1 MASELKK
8 PLLPGHVIG
17 ILGGGQLGQ
26 MLAVSASRLG
36 FICHILDPNP
46 NCPAAKVCAKHV
58 VAEYSDLD
66 AIESFSK
73 SCDVITYEFENVP
86 AATAKSASQYGVL
99 YPSSDALNVAQD
111 RLVEKSFIRDVAKV
125 PVTDFLDVTS
135 LDSLRTSVARLGMPC
150 ILKTRRLGY
159 DGKGQFVIKKEPD
172 IQSAWQALNG
182 QAAILEAFV
191 PFVREVSVIAA
202 RNPFGAFASYP
213 LIENIHRNQIL
224 HTSTAPAKDDN
235 GSAQKLAKNIM
246 DALGY
251 IGVMATEFFELE
263 DGTLIVNEIA
273 PRVHNSGHW
282 TQNAGC
288 IDQFELHIRAICGWP
303 LGSTRP
309 LHTVEMTNLLGPE
322 INDWNEYAQKAHTF
336 IHMYG
341 KSDPRI
347 GRKMGHI
354 NRILNISE

>member
-1 MASELKK
+1 MTSGLKSALK
-8 PLLPGHVIG
+8 PGHVIG

-26 MLAVSASRLG
+26 MLALSASRLG
-36 FICHILDPNP
+36 LVCHVFDPNP

-58 VAEYSDLD
+58 IADYSDLT
-66 AIESFSK
+66 AVKSFSEH
-73 SCDVITYEFENVP
+73 CDIVTYEFENVP
-86 AATAKSASQYGVL
+86 SETAKAASQTGL
-99 YPSSDALNVAQD
+99 LHPGANALDVAQD
-111 RLVEKSFIRDVAKV
+111 RLTEKTFIRDIANV
-125 PVTDFLDVTS
+125 PVADFLDVTS
-135 LDSLRTSVARLGMPC
+135 LDSLRQSVQTLGTPC

-159 DGKGQFVIKKEPD
+159 DGKGQFVIKKERD
-172 IQSAWQALNG
+172 IERAWDSLDG

-213 LIENIHRNQIL
+213 LIENIHQNQIL
-224 HTSTAPAKDDN
+224 HTSTAPAKDDR
-235 GSAQKLAKNIM
+235 GRAQALAKNIM

-288 IDQFELHIRAICGWP
+288 VDQFELHIRAICGWP
-303 LGSTRP
+303 LGSTTP
-309 LHTVEMTNLLGPE
+309 LHAVEMTNLLGTE
-322 INDWNEYAQKAHTF
+322 INNWAEYAQESQTF
-336 IHMYG
+336 IHLYG
-341 KSDPRI
+341 KSDPRE

-354 NRILNISE
+354 NRILK